1 MNTKKIIVFIFTIF
15 TVFSLSGC
23 NAEEVSIKENLME
36 NNWQVVS
43 EKGQAY
49 EADFQDEYVI
59 TNWLG
64 MQQGQIYEVNEEDKT
79 ITLFVD
85 INGKQTE
92 DSVYQVVQEEDK
104 FNFIS
109 NDDDTKNQYGDL
121 TLTPLEDETEETGQ
135 SQ

>member
-23 NAEEVSIKENLME
+23 TTEEVSIKENLME

-64 MQQGQIYEVNEEDKT
+64 MQQGQIYEVNEEDKI

-121 TLTPLEDETEETGQ
+121 TLTPLKDETEETGQ

>member
-23 NAEEVSIKENLME
+23 NTEEVSIKENLME

-92 DSVYQVVQEEDK
+92 DSVYQIVQEEDK

>member
-1 MNTKKIIVFIFTIF
+1 MKSKRDLIEQLLIKKTDGNKVWDAWVNIRSVI
-15 TVFSLSGC
+15 
-23 NAEEVSIKENLME
+23 EEVTGNLYMFESIPFN
-36 NNWQVVS
+36 
-43 EKGQAY
+43 G
-49 EADFQDEYVI
+49 I
-59 TNWLG
+59 TG
-64 MQQGQIYEVNEEDKT
+64 STKEEDKT

>member
-23 NAEEVSIKENLME
+23 NTEEVSIKENLMK

>member
-23 NAEEVSIKENLME
+23 NTEEVSIKENLME

-121 TLTPLEDETEETGQ
+121 TLTPLEDETKETGQ

>member
-23 NAEEVSIKENLME
+23 NTEEVSIKENLME